1 VVRGRGR
8 PVLSGRRYPVVVLGG
23 WGLSRPH
30 RAVLGKARITRNRLG
45 QITDQAMR
53 DLLDFAPIASRLFG
67 NQCLQLLKPNKLEP
81 APSGCV
87 GMGIGRA
94 KTSL

>member
-1 VVRGRGR
+1 
-8 PVLSGRRYPVVVLGG
+8 LY
-23 WGLSRPH
+23 
-30 RAVLGKARITRNRLG
+30 
-45 QITDQAMR
+45 
-53 DLLDFAPIASRLFG
+53 FAGTASRLFG
-67 NQCLQLLKPNKLEP
+67 NQSLQLLKPNKLES